1 MILKKITFIS
11 FLLLISF
18 AILSFAQSNVKTQSS
33 PITSITQ
40 IADKLIRN
48 TPFNYR
54 LTPVLPNKNY
64 GNIAFMNI
72 KHNFPT
78 DKPAVA
84 YAISSLYSPVDTT
97 IHLQISHSDGMK
109 IWLNETL
116 VYEKKKDGPAEVVYK
131 ERAIELNNEFSINL
145 KKGKNKI
152 LLKSETKGDD
162 WSYYLRPKEN
172 IDGLEYRVDE
182 LPFIHESMS
191 KFTNWL
197 LIGQFPNLQNK
208 EGERTGL
215 DQIYEPETEFL
226 TAKLYYYNDKPIT
239 WSIPKIEIH
248 AEGFGSTLE
257 WGDNNFS
264 WNYHAGGTAWAMGV
278 LGKYIKE
285 NKYSNYSL
293 DYSGFFIKKRP
304 YLEYQKYKTGGLDD
318 KDCRIWE
325 SQMLDFTAAPGLVY
339 TFWLNQPDNVKNIN
353 EYKQFYNEI
362 LDYTLNKQVRL
373 PEGNFTRETP
383 RKYTTWAD
391 DMFMGIPFLVHSALL
406 TSDKNKKENLF
417 NDAVNQVFAFNKQ
430 VFDDNANLYR
440 QAQYS
445 VDKVKIPFW
454 SRANGWALWA
464 VTELLTYLPED
475 HPQRSKVLE
484 HYKKHVS
491 ALLSHQ
497 DPKSGFWHNVLDKP
511 DSFEETSGTAI
522 FVMSIAR
529 GINNGWIERNKYKA
543 NVMKGWQAL
552 ESNIE
557 KDGTLHGTCVGTN
570 MSENV
575 KDYYTR
581 PVADDDTHGIFPVIF
596 AGIEVD
602 KMLNKKR

>member
-1 MILKKITFIS
+1 MKKITYLS
-11 FLLLISF
+11 FLLCLSF
-18 AILSFAQSNVKTQSS
+18 AMLSFAQSNVKTQSS
-33 PITSITQ
+33 PIMDIKR

-48 TPFNYR
+48 TPFTYR
-54 LTPVLPNKNY
+54 LAPVLPDTNFN
-64 GNIAFMNI
+64 NIVFMNL

-78 DKPAVA
+78 DEPAIA

-109 IWLNETL
+109 IWLNKTL

-131 ERAIELNNEFSINL
+131 ERAIDLNNEFSIRL
-145 KKGKNKI
+145 KKGGNKI

-172 IDGLEYRVDE
+172 IEGLELRVDE
-182 LPFIHESMS
+182 LPFINNSMG

-197 LIGQFPNLQNK
+197 LIGPFPNLQNK
-208 EGERTGL
+208 EGERIGL
-215 DQIYEPETEFL
+215 DQIFEPETEFV
-226 TAKLYYYNDKPIT
+226 TAKLYNYNDKTIT

-278 LGKYIKE
+278 LGKYIEE
-285 NKYSNYSL
+285 NKYINYSRN
-293 DYSGFFIKKRP
+293 YSDFFIGKRP
-304 YLEYQKYKTGGLDD
+304 YLKYQKYETGGLDYG
-318 KDCRIWE
+318 DCRIWE
-325 SQMLDFTAAPGLVY
+325 SHMLDFTAAPGLVY
-339 TFWLNQPDNVKNIN
+339 TFWLNQQDDLPNKND
-353 EYKQFYNEI
+353 YKQFYNEI

-406 TSDKNKKENLF
+406 TSDKEKKEKLF

-430 VFDDNANLYR
+430 VFDENANLYR

-445 VDKVKIPFW
+445 DNKVKIPFW

-464 VTELLTYLPED
+464 VTEILTYLPED
-475 HPQRSKVLE
+475 HPKRNQVLD
-484 HYKKHVS
+484 HYKKHIS
-491 ALLSHQ
+491 ALISHQ

-522 FVMSIAR
+522 FVMCIAR
-529 GINNGWIERNKYKA
+529 GINNGWIKRDKYKS
-543 NVMKGWQAL
+543 NVMKGWHAL

-570 MSENV
+570 MSENI

-602 KMLNKKR
+602 KMLNRRR